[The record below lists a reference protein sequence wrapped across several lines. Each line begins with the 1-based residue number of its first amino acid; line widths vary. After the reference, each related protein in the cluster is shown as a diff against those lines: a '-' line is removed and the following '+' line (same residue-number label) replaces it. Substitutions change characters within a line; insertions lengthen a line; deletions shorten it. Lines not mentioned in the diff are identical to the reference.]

1 LNKPKTSVRIP
12 PDAVIFDM
20 DGVLIDSNP
29 FHLQIW
35 REFLIRQGVSFDPE
49 KLPAQIFGQRDDKA
63 LRMFLGADL
72 SEQQVQDW
80 SEELEANFREAFRP
94 HARALPG
101 VNALIEECREAGL
114 PMAVA
119 SSAMKKNVDFVVE
132 ALKLAPCFQSVVSGD
147 EVKRPKP
154 DPEIYLLAAEHL
166 AASPSRTVAFE
177 DSFVGIEA
185 VVRAGMKCVAIAS
198 TFSEQQLREETRAH
212 YVVGS
217 FEELSLARLRQLFDQ
232 LPGDSETQIP
242 GARSR
247 IPDPKS

>member
-1 LNKPKTSVRIP
+1 MNKPKASDSVP
-12 PDAVIFDM
+12 PDAAIFDM

-35 REFLIRQGVSFDPE
+35 REFLTRQGVSFDPE
-49 KLPAQIFGQRDDKA
+49 RLPAQIFGQRDDNA

-94 HARALPG
+94 HAQALPG
-101 VNALIEECREAGL
+101 VIAMIKECHEAGI

-132 ALKLAPCFQSVVSGD
+132 ALKLGSYFQSVVSGD
-147 EVKRPKP
+147 EVRRPKP

-166 AASPSRTVAFE
+166 AVSPSRSVAFE
-177 DSFVGIEA
+177 DSFVGIDA

-198 TFSEQQLREETRAH
+198 TFSEQQLRAETQAH
-212 YVVGS
+212 LVVRS
-217 FEELSLARLRQLFDQ
+217 FEELSLIRLRQLFDQ
-232 LPGDSETQIP
+232 P
-242 GARSR
+242 
-247 IPDPKS
+247 